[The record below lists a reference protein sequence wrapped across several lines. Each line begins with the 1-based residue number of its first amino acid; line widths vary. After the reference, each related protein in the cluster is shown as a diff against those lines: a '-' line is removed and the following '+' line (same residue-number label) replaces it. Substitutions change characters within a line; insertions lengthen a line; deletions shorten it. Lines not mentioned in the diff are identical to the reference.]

1 MIKHVLKS
9 QAATEIIFSA
19 KKKWIRQI
27 RLFFN
32 GLFSLKKDEGL
43 DQASFLDLINSEA
56 STLSDWIL
64 VVEKS
69 ENIFKI
75 LA

>member
-1 MIKHVLKS
+1 MNQTNKIVF
-9 QAATEIIFSA
+9 QWIIFFE
-19 KKKWIRQI
+19 KKMKDWIR
-27 RLFFN
+27 L
-32 GLFSLKKDEGL
+32 L
-43 DQASFLDLINSEA
+43 FLDLINSEA